1 MAGALRPIDRGLRE
15 RRGEPLRVAARTS
28 ESRRTCFLAIVAGCA
43 AAAGC
48 GTTRTSNTA
57 RTATEQLLISDA
69 IDRTVESVDFS
80 VFRDEAVFFD
90 ERHLLETVDKGYLIS
105 SFRQHLLASGAVLK
119 DTRDQ
124 ATYVIEP
131 RVGAVGTD
139 NHDLLFGIP
148 AVNMPQVAM
157 APTLPAAIPEIPFAK
172 RRDQQGIAK
181 LAVFAYRRESGE
193 PVWQS
198 GIVENRSTANDIWV
212 LGAGPF
218 QRGTIYDGTRFVGKQ
233 AEPEEEDER
242 ERPRVAQIEDEAV
255 FRGMRP
261 AEIKADPAI
270 VQASAESPVAP
281 PAAAPAAATAA
292 APPAE
297 AAPAAATA
305 AAPAP
310 AAATGG
316 AATTAATEP
325 TAIPSSPGAGPPLL
339 PPPKPISEA
348 PVTGG

>member
-1 MAGALRPIDRGLRE
+1 VRT
-15 RRGEPLRVAARTS
+15 AARTN
-28 ESRRTCFLAIVAGCA
+28 EIRRATTWAVIAACA

-69 IDRTVESVDFS
+69 IDRTVESIDFS
-80 VFRDEAVFFD
+80 AFRNQAVFFD

-148 AVNMPQVAM
+148 AVNVPQVAM

-233 AEPEEEDER
+233 AKPDDEDER
-242 ERPRVAQIEDEAV
+242 DRPKVARLEDEAV
-255 FRGMRP
+255 FAGMKP
-261 AEIKADPAI
+261 TEVKSDAAV
-270 VQASAESPVAP
+270 VQASAEA
-281 PAAAPAAATAA
+281 PAAAPAATAA
-292 APPAE
+292 AAPAE

-305 AAPAP
+305 AAPAASAP
-310 AAATGG
+310 ADGAKTAPTE

-325 TAIPSSPGAGPPLL
+325 AAIPPAPGGGPPLL
-339 PPPKPISEA
+339 PPPKPIAEA